1 MTQVTSLNSM
11 EDNPAMLLLHR
22 LAVADPDFLAEKKR
36 LASLTHLT
44 LSAAEQTAL
53 AQETLAVLRES
64 PEQKQAIRTL
74 TENHEPAKNY
84 DGGLLTAGV
93 LVAIVF
99 LLRSHIKVKRHNDG
113 RLEFLFEHK
122 PADSKL
128 LSQLLDRLAALLPK
142 GP

>member
-1 MTQVTSLNSM
+1 MTRETSMNNT

-22 LAVADPDFLAEKKR
+22 LAVADPDFLAEQKR
-36 LASLTHLT
+36 LASLTHLP

-53 AQETLAVLRES
+53 AQETLAVLRDS
-64 PEQKQAIRTL
+64 PEQEQVIRSL
-74 TENHEPAKNY
+74 TENPGLAKNY
-84 DGGLLTAGV
+84 DGGLLTSGV

-99 LLRSHIKVKRHNDG
+99 LLRSHIKVKRHSDG

-128 LSQLLDRLAALLPK
+128 LTQLLERLSALLPK